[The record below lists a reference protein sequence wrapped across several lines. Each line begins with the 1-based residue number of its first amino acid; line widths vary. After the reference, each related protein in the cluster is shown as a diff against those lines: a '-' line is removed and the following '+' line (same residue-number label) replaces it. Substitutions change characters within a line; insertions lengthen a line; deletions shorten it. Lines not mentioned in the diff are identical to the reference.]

1 MTSTSRH
8 GARRRARR
16 GERELSGVAASLARS
31 VRTGSTLLRAFDEV
45 ARSTPGASGDQLRDV
60 LRAVERGVGVDD
72 ALARWAAGAGST
84 SVDLLVAA
92 ARFGHREGGDLAAAL
107 DGAAVSLLDACDAAD
122 EARAMTSQARSSAA
136 VLVALPVLGAA
147 LFCLLDPTVAHTL
160 AMTSAGRLCVLVAVL
175 LDAAGGWVMS
185 RLVRAAVS

>member
-1 MTSTSRH
+1 MTRTSH
-8 GARRRARR
+8 CGARRRTHRR
-16 GERELSGVAASLARS
+16 DRELSAVAAALARS
-31 VRTGSTLLRAFDEV
+31 VRTGSTLLGALDEV
-45 ARSTPGASGDQLRDV
+45 ARSTPGPSGDELSGIV
-60 LRAVERGVGVDD
+60 RAVERGSGVDE

-147 LFCLLDPTVAHTL
+147 LFCLLDPSVARTL
-160 AMTSAGRLCVLVAVL
+160 AMTSAGRVCVLVAVL
-175 LDAAGGWVMS
+175 LDVVGAWVMA